1 MIEKY
6 IEISDLL
13 NQMGD
18 PMPHLEKIQKIIQD
32 PDFRCEKK
40 AFPEVLVE
48 VFLNSSYWLAQE
60 LFDESYLYRKKDQN
74 LHGMQS
80 LHLKMTDIGSA
91 LIDKGFPVEYQSEKY
106 TQKGP
111 AELAGYAK
119 TFAEQCHKRHA
130 FLHGKIAH
138 KKKNIPFQQQKTL
151 A

>member
-40 AFPEVLVE
+40 AFPEVLVDI
-48 VFLNSSYWLAQE
+48 FLNSSYWLAQE
-60 LFDESYLYRKKDQN
+60 LFDESYLYREKDRN
-74 LHGMQS
+74 LNGMQS

-91 LIDKGFPVEYQSEKY
+91 LIDKGFPVEYHPEKY
-106 TQKGP
+106 NQKGP
-111 AELAGYAK
+111 SELAGYAK

-130 FLHGKIAH
+130 FLHGKIPH
-138 KKKNIPFQQQKTL
+138 KKKNIAIQQQKTL